1 MGRRGDIQEV
11 LSPAHSKPEADAM
24 DSKEL
29 VAAVVKDEKLMV
41 DSLCSML
48 RIRAVGPENEGQGE
62 GERGKYLLALSKR
75 LGFKSVELHESD
87 DPRVPS
93 GRRPNLVI
101 RVKGTSSKNL
111 FVVSHMDTVPEGD
124 LKAWKYPP
132 YEPNVVDGRVFGRGS
147 EDNGQ
152 ELIASLFG
160 LKALVDNGI
169 APECNIGLVFV
180 SDEEHGNTHGIDF
193 LIGKGI
199 FKIGDMAVVPD
210 HGEADGSAICVVEKS
225 IAWINVEVIG
235 KQTHSSTPAEGIN
248 ALEVAARYM
257 ISVVDELRKKFSKE
271 DPLFDVPFS
280 TFSPTKC
287 DANGPNI
294 NTIPGRQQFAFD
306 FRILPDYKVDDVM
319 AVMKKTAGMFEQSHG
334 VKINLSF
341 VQRADAAPKTPVD
354 SEIVR
359 RLSDAITSVRGI
371 RPHPLGIGGGTCAA
385 PFRRIGIDAAVWS
398 TIPGVAHDANEY
410 ANVKDIVADA
420 QVYAL
425 LFAGKN
431 IERA

>member
-1 MGRRGDIQEV
+1 
-11 LSPAHSKPEADAM
+11 M
-24 DSKEL
+24 DSKVL
-29 VAAVVKDEKLMV
+29 VGAVARYEKLMV

-48 RIRAVGPENEGQGE
+48 KIRAVGPENEGTGE
-62 GERGKYLLALSKR
+62 GERGKYLAALAKK
-75 LGFKSVELHESD
+75 LGFKSVELYESD

-93 GRRPNLVI
+93 GKRPNIII
-101 RVKGTSSKNL
+101 RVKGTTDRNL
-111 FVVSHMDTVPEGD
+111 HVVTHMDTVPEGD
-124 LKAWKYPP
+124 PKAWKSPP
-132 YEPNVVDGRVFGRGS
+132 YEPRVIDGRVYGRGS

-160 LKALVDNGI
+160 LKALVDSDI
-169 APECNIGLVFV
+169 KPECNISLVFV

-193 LIGKGI
+193 LIGKGF
-199 FKIGDMAVVPD
+199 FKKGDMAVVPD
-210 HGEADGSAICVVEKS
+210 HGEGDGSAICVVEKS
-225 IAWINVEVIG
+225 IAWINVEIIG
-235 KQTHSSTPAEGIN
+235 KQTHGSTPARGIN
-248 ALEVAARYM
+248 AFEVAARYM
-257 ISVVDELRKKFSKE
+257 TAVVDELRKRFSKE
-271 DPLFDVPFS
+271 DPLFDVPIS

-287 DANGPNI
+287 DANGLNI

-306 FRILPDYKVDDVM
+306 FRILPDYKIDDVL
-319 AVMKKTAGMFEQSHG
+319 AVMKDIAGEFEKSHG
-334 VKINLSF
+334 AKINLSF

-359 RLSDAITSVRGI
+359 RLADAITTARGI
-371 RPHPLGIGGGTCAA
+371 KPHPLGIGGGTCAA
-385 PFRRIGIDAAVWS
+385 PFRRMGIDAAVWS

-431 IERA
+431 AERV

>member
-1 MGRRGDIQEV
+1 
-11 LSPAHSKPEADAM
+11 M
-24 DSKEL
+24 DSKTL
-29 VAAVVKDEKLMV
+29 VAAVAENETLMI

-48 RIRAVGPENEGQGE
+48 KIRAVGPENQGHGE
-62 GERGKYLLALSKR
+62 GERAEYLLTLAKK
-75 LGFKSVELHESD
+75 LGFKSIELYESN

-93 GRRPNLVI
+93 GKRPNIVI
-101 RVKGTSSKNL
+101 RTRGTSSKNL
-111 FVVSHMDTVPEGD
+111 FVVTHMDTVPEGD
-124 LKAWKYPP
+124 IKAWKYPP
-132 YEPNVVDGRVFGRGS
+132 YEPIVIDGRVYGRGS

-160 LKALVDNGI
+160 LKALLENGI
-169 APECNIGLVFV
+169 SPECNIGLVFV

-193 LIGKGI
+193 LMEKGI
-199 FKIGDMAVVPD
+199 FKKGDLAVVPD
-210 HGEADGSAICVVEKS
+210 HGEGDGSAICVVEKS

-235 KQTHSSTPAEGIN
+235 RQTHASTPARGIN

-257 ISVVDELRKKFSKE
+257 ISVIDELRKRFSEE
-271 DPLFDVPFS
+271 DPLFDVPIS

-306 FRILPDYKVDDVM
+306 FRILPNYKVDDVL
-319 AVMKKTAGMFEQSHG
+319 AVMKKTAGTFEREHG
-334 VKINLSF
+334 VKIDLSF
-341 VQRADAAPKTPVD
+341 VQRADAAPKTPIN
-354 SEIVR
+354 SEIVE
-359 RLSDAITSVRGI
+359 RLIDAITKVRGI
-371 RPHPLGIGGGTCAA
+371 KPHPLGIGGGTCAA
-385 PFRRIGIDAAVWS
+385 PFRRIGIEAAVWS

-431 IERA
+431 VERA